1 MSVDSEYADLGRRR
15 AALVARQREL
25 EIERGQVAVELEKLD
40 TRLTEMLAAE
50 TQVRLRVPAWAEERT
65 RWTVMPGH
73 GAETSRLRPD
83 SPALSHLSTAVPCGQ
98 DCVVREVHS
107 HYADGVVQIWEQSG
121 S

>member
-1 MSVDSEYADLGRRR
+1 MDSEYADLGRRR

-50 TQVRLRVPAWAEERT
+50 TQVRLRVPAWAEDRGEKT
-65 RWTVMPGH
+65 M
-73 GAETSRLRPD
+73 RLRPD
-83 SPALSHLSTAVPCGQ
+83 SPALSHLSTAVPCGPA
-98 DCVVREVHS
+98 CTERERHS
-107 HYADGVVQIWEQSG
+107 HYADGVLQIWEQRG

>member
-1 MSVDSEYADLGRRR
+1 MDSEYADLGRRR

-50 TQVRLRVPAWAEERT
+50 TQVRLRVPAWALEREG
-65 RWTVMPGH
+65 WTVQPGH
-73 GAETSRLRPD
+73 GAETSRLAPD
-83 SPALSHLSTAVPCGQ
+83 NPTLSHLSTAVPCGQ
-98 DCVVREVHS
+98 GCIEQARHS

>member
-1 MSVDSEYADLGRRR
+1 MDSEYADLGRRR
-15 AALVARQREL
+15 AGLVARQREL

-40 TRLTEMLAAE
+40 TRLTELLAAE

-83 SPALSHLSTAVPCGQ
+83 SPALSHLSTAVPCPAG
-98 DCVVREVHS
+98 CTERELHS
-107 HYADGVVQIWEQSG
+107 HYADGVLQVWEQ
-121 S
+121 